1 MSHWRLLLT
10 RPEEDCA
17 ALAQSLAVAGVAS
30 SCLPLLAIEPV
41 ALADEQRWQLA
52 GLAQYQAFIV
62 VSKPAARLLLGQLQ
76 DAGLQAPPAG
86 WFTVGEATAAVLQ
99 CAGLQVTFPKQGD
112 DSEALLA
119 LPGLRQAIAA
129 PETRVLIVRGVGGR
143 ELLAERLAEQGASVE
158 YLELYRRCLPAYPAG
173 TLMRRIEAE
182 RLNGL
187 VVSSGQGLEHL
198 QQMAGA
204 DWPQV
209 ARLPLFVPSPR
220 VAEQARAAGAQQVV
234 DCRGASATALLAAV
248 QRSAVPASQGAS
260 H

>member
-1 MSHWRLLLT
+1 MSSWRLLLT
-10 RPEEDCA
+10 RPAEDCA
-17 ALAQSLAVAGVAS
+17 ALAQSLAAAGVAS

-41 ALADEQRWQLA
+41 AVVNQQRPVLE
-52 GLAQYQAFIV
+52 GLHGYQAIIV
-62 VSKPAARLLLGQLQ
+62 VSKPAARLLLEQLA
-76 DAGLQAPPAG
+76 DAGLTLPVQG

-99 CAGLQVTFPKQGD
+99 GAGLAVSVPPRGD

-119 LPGLRQAIAA
+119 LPALRQAVAMPA
-129 PETRVLIVRGVGGR
+129 PRILIVRGVGGR
-143 ELLAERLAEQGASVE
+143 ELLAERLAEQGASVD

-187 VVSSGQGLEHL
+187 VVSSGQGFEHL

-204 DWPQV
+204 DWPQL

-234 DCRGASATALLAAV
+234 DCRGASAAALLAAV
-248 QRSAVPASQGAS
+248 QRSAAPAS
-260 H
+260 

>member
-1 MSHWRLLLT
+1 MSQWRLLLT
-10 RPEEDCA
+10 RPAEDCA
-17 ALAQSLAVAGVAS
+17 ALAQSLAAAGVAS
-30 SCLPLLAIEPV
+30 SCLPLLEIAPVGLVAQQQALLQGLNRFQAI
-41 ALADEQRWQLA
+41 
-52 GLAQYQAFIV
+52 IV
-62 VSKPAARLLLGQLQ
+62 VSKPAARLLLEQLAQ
-76 DAGLQAPPAG
+76 ASLQPPRQG

-99 CAGLQVTFPKQGD
+99 DAGLEVSCPPRGD

-119 LPGLRQAIAA
+119 LPALEQAVAVSA
-129 PETRVLIVRGVGGR
+129 PRVLIVRGVGGR

-198 QQMAGA
+198 QQLAGA
-204 DWPQV
+204 EWPQL

-220 VAEQARAAGAQQVV
+220 VAGQARAAGAQQVV

-248 QRSAVPASQGAS
+248 QRSAAPAS
-260 H
+260 

>member
-1 MSHWRLLLT
+1 MSSWRLLLT
-10 RPEEDCA
+10 RPAEDCA
-17 ALAQSLAVAGVAS
+17 ALAQSLAAAGVAS

-41 ALADEQRWQLA
+41 AVDNRQRRVLE
-52 GLAQYQAFIV
+52 GLQGYQAIIV
-62 VSKPAARLLLGQLQ
+62 VSKPAARLLLEQLT
-76 DAGLQAPPAG
+76 DADLQPPVQG

-99 CAGLQVTFPKQGD
+99 GAGLAVSVPPRGD

-119 LPGLRQAIAA
+119 LPALRQAVAVPA
-129 PETRVLIVRGVGGR
+129 PRILIVRGVGGR
-143 ELLAERLAEQGASVE
+143 ELLAERLAEQGASVD

-187 VVSSGQGLEHL
+187 VVSSGQGFEHL

-204 DWPQV
+204 DWPQL

-248 QRSAVPASQGAS
+248 QRSAAPAS
-260 H
+260 

>member
-1 MSHWRLLLT
+1 MSPWRLLLT
-10 RPEEDCA
+10 RPVEDCA
-17 ALAQSLAVAGVAS
+17 ALAQSLAAAGVGS

-41 ALADEQRWQLA
+41 AVDNRQRRLLE
-52 GLAQYQAFIV
+52 GLSGFQAIIV
-62 VSKPAARLLLGQLQ
+62 VSKPAARLLLEQLAQ
-76 DAGLQAPPAG
+76 AGLQPPRQG

-99 CAGLQVTFPKQGD
+99 AAGLAVNVPSAGD

-119 LPGLRQAIAA
+119 LPALRQAIAV
-129 PETRVLIVRGVGGR
+129 PTPRILIVRGVGGR
-143 ELLAERLAEQGASVE
+143 ELLAERLAEQGASVD
-158 YLELYRRCLPAYPAG
+158 YLELYRRCLPVYPPG

-187 VVSSGQGLEHL
+187 VVSSGQGFEHL

-204 DWPQV
+204 DWPQL

-248 QRSAVPASQGAS
+248 QRSAAPAS
-260 H
+260 

>member
-1 MSHWRLLLT
+1 MLLT
-10 RPEEDCA
+10 RPVEDCA
-17 ALAQSLAVAGVAS
+17 ALAQSLAAAGVAS

-41 ALADEQRWQLA
+41 ALQGRQQLA
-52 GLAQYQAFIV
+52 GLAQCQAIIV
-62 VSKPAARLLLGQLQ
+62 VSKPAARLLLENLAT
-76 DAGLQAPPAG
+76 AGLQAPATG

-99 CAGLQVTFPKQGD
+99 AAGLQVSFPTGGD

-119 LPGLRQAIAA
+119 LPRLREAIAA
-129 PETRVLIVRGVGGR
+129 PAAHVVIARGVGGR
-143 ELLAERLAEQGASVE
+143 ELLAERLAEQGARVE

-173 TLMRRIEAE
+173 TLVRRIEAE

-198 QQMAGA
+198 QLMAAA

-220 VAEQARAAGAQQVV
+220 VAELARAAGAQQVV

-248 QRSAVPASQGAS
+248 QRSAAPAS
-260 H
+260 